1 MNYNIKTFIAVQSYT
16 PPPKKNP
23 VVLTSG
29 RLELEDWY
37 KFNVSLD

>member
-16 PPPKKNP
+16 PPQKNP